1 MMFFKHHLF
10 GRRLFAAT
18 VLLVALAGSAMAD
31 ETLHRLS
38 ENGATLGIL
47 YTNGLVDDLQF
58 TVVLDGDVPEATHV
72 WALIGG
78 SQFRQRTHEGQWI
91 EWNGRNEELLDNS
104 FPVVNDRIVFKVIDE
119 DIGEDNRGISIAIG
133 YRLGGVMKYGLF
145 GLLPEGG
152 AIAVSRDET
161 VVGTSEVKHLN
172 GISLDAIRDS
182 FVAYSEASSLVDPI
196 VRLYE
201 VAFGRQVGDSELNSA
216 VTLLSGGTPIETI
229 AQSLTGSQE
238 FIDRFGATT
247 DRSAFV
253 ENLYVNGLGRASDAP
268 GKAFWLG
275 SGFTD
280 AQLLLGFSNSDES
293 IVRLSVR
300 CRSSNGC

>member
-1 MMFFKHHLF
+1 
-10 GRRLFAAT
+10 
-18 VLLVALAGSAMAD
+18 
-31 ETLHRLS
+31 
-38 ENGATLGIL
+38 
-47 YTNGLVDDLQF
+47 
-58 TVVLDGDVPEATHV
+58 
-72 WALIGG
+72 
-78 SQFRQRTHEGQWI
+78 
-91 EWNGRNEELLDNS
+91 
-104 FPVVNDRIVFKVIDE
+104 
-119 DIGEDNRGISIAIG
+119 
-133 YRLGGVMKYGLF
+133 MKYGLF